1 MAQTDLLTSVRLR
14 IDPAARR
21 GVYRPGLVVMRADGR
36 TQQLVLT
43 PAQASI
49 LQRGFEEP
57 ATVPEVLVRL
67 LGDHQCPPLQEFYEL
82 VLQACAAGV
91 LLEAEATPP
100 PSLARRWWPR
110 LKPSIA
116 LMLVRPLLLLAAGT
130 LVVAPRP
137 WLAPAWDLALL
148 WGWLSACALL
158 SLGEILA
165 ATVIAGGGGQVRA
178 PRLHWLSVFP
188 RFRVDTAEA
197 ALGGADCERTVA
209 LVRFTPV
216 LAGAAAAAWFEPL
229 WLAPLLAGVLH
240 VLAPT
245 RPSAARQLLAGLLG
259 AKPFS
264 VRAGF
269 LFEPRRQDFW
279 TRAKVWWSEQL
290 SRLGLAKLGWA
301 AGWTALV
308 ALVLQ
313 WCQPGVY
320 RAIWRGFGPEGRFHV
335 HLETALQAAIAI
347 PAAGTLFLL
356 WAMFRHWR
364 MRRALMRPLRISQ
377 THINTEALNTGDNPA
392 ALRSV
397 PLFRKL
403 TDDDLRALAAAMT
416 PVDVAR
422 KEIVFREDDP
432 GDAFYVVMAGEME
445 VLKNLPPP
453 SRRKKTIGWLHP
465 GDGFGEIALLDN
477 ANRTTTIRATRASRL
492 LRLGKADFD
501 QLVVG
506 KMGGEAVR
514 ELLQNAAFLGRL
526 TILGGW
532 PFDDLMEHARRCR
545 SQQFAAGAHVLRAG
559 ESNLWFYLIFDGAF
573 EVRAGK
579 KVLQRLHPGDY
590 FGEISLLEHGTT
602 TADVFA
608 VEDSRCLV
616 MSRADFLAFFARDYR
631 IGLRIEALAAHR
643 RGGQLFSSR

>member
-1 MAQTDLLTSVRLR
+1 ENAGLL
-14 IDPAARR
+14 
-21 GVYRPGLVVMRADGR
+21 Y
-36 TQQLVLT
+36 
-43 PAQASI
+43 
-49 LQRGFEEP
+49 
-57 ATVPEVLVRL
+57 
-67 LGDHQCPPLQEFYEL
+67 
-82 VLQACAAGV
+82 
-91 LLEAEATPP
+91 
-100 PSLARRWWPR
+100 
-110 LKPSIA
+110 
-116 LMLVRPLLLLAAGT
+116 
-130 LVVAPRP
+130 
-137 WLAPAWDLALL
+137 
-148 WGWLSACALL
+148 
-158 SLGEILA
+158 
-165 ATVIAGGGGQVRA
+165 
-178 PRLHWLSVFP
+178 
-188 RFRVDTAEA
+188 
-197 ALGGADCERTVA
+197 
-209 LVRFTPV
+209 
-216 LAGAAAAAWFEPL
+216 
-229 WLAPLLAGVLH
+229 

-245 RPSAARQLLAGLLG
+245 GPSAARQFLSGLLE
-259 AKPFS
+259 AKVFT
-264 VRAGF
+264 VRSGF

-279 TRAKVWWSEQL
+279 MRGQSWWSEQL
-290 SRLGLAKLGWA
+290 SRLGLAKLVWA
-301 AGWTALV
+301 AAWTGLV
-308 ALVLQ
+308 GLVLL
-313 WCQPGVY
+313 WCRPGVY
-320 RAIWRGFGPEGRFHV
+320 LAVWRGFGPGGRFHD
-335 HLETALQAAIAI
+335 HLETSLYVVAAI
-347 PAAGTLFLL
+347 PAAGLLFLF
-356 WAMFRHWR
+356 WALIRHWR

-397 PLFRKL
+397 PLFRNL
-403 TDDDLRALAAAMT
+403 TDDDLRALAAAMS
-416 PVDVAR
+416 PVQVRR
-422 KEIVFREDDP
+422 KDIVFHEDDP
-432 GDAFYVVMAGEME
+432 GDAFYVVMEGSFE

-465 GDGFGEIALLDN
+465 GDGFGEIALLDH
-477 ANRTTTIRATRASRL
+477 ANRTTTIRAASVGRL

-545 SQQFAAGAHVLRAG
+545 SQQIAAGTQVLRAG

-573 EVRAGK
+573 EVRQGK

-643 RGGQLFSSR
+643 RGGKLFSSR